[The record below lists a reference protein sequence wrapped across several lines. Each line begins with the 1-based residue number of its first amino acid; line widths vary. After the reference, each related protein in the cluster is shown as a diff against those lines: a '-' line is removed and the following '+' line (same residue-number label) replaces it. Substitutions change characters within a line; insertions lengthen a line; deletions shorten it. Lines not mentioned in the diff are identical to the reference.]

1 MTAEPPDARVL
12 AKQVAVLTAILDE
25 LDDAIVLRDAD
36 GAVVFQNRAARLPEV
51 EAPVSPFI
59 TAKRVLLNVSECP
72 DGSWAAFAARD
83 ADLRAGSSATDLST
97 GADTA
102 SMVCRV
108 GAASVSEHRLLVRST
123 VSHRSPVVSCILEA
137 VPHSAFTA
145 TAQGNLA
152 YENRKTLELTGA
164 VAGELA
170 GLGWLERVHPDD
182 RPRVSEAWRATVAT
196 GCNLREE
203 FRLQCAGG
211 GYRWCL
217 GAASPVVN
225 DDGIR
230 VKFIGAITDI
240 NDQRTL
246 RQQVEDERALLLTV
260 VDQLP
265 VGICISS
272 PAGAPR
278 LLNKKFHDIWGYNM
292 LMEPGLG
299 QTITWTGAF
308 ASPTRCAGR
317 RPRRCGEFRAVGISE
332 RARKLQ
338 VSIPG

>member
-1 MTAEPPDARVL
+1 MSAADPRDARVL

-51 EAPVSPFI
+51 AASDSPFI
-59 TAKRVLLNVSECP
+59 TAKRVLLHVAERD
-72 DGSWAAFAARD
+72 DGTWATSAVDDHTRC
-83 ADLRAGSSATDLST
+83 AGSSADVSRL

-102 SMVCRV
+102 STRGRA
-108 GAASVSEHRLLVRST
+108 GAASDSEHRLLVRSA

-164 VAGELA
+164 LTGELA
-170 GLGWLERVHPDD
+170 GLGWLDKVHPDD

-203 FRLQCAGG
+203 FRLQCASGG
-211 GYRWCL
+211 FRWCL

-292 LMEPGLG
+292 LRNPGMG
-299 QTITWTGAF
+299 QAISWTGAL
-308 ASPTRCAGR
+308 ASPMRGAGR
-317 RPRRCGEFRAVGISE
+317 RPSGHWQIS
-332 RARKLQ
+332 
-338 VSIPG
+338 